1 MEKIVAIDASEISPI
16 MKNFGLEGLI
26 ATAKRGDLFFYS
38 NDFEQELERARFFET
53 KNGTLFRD
61 WIRDQ
66 RNPPPGYTPDVRI
79 VEIDDVLDEEKNDY
93 DPNRKRLTKKGGFE
107 TWDMSIRKRMKKHP
121 DFDYEII
128 SREKDFFEN
137 KNKNIYDPVTKKHA
151 KIVDVPFRYTSVK
164 KLASELVVDPTLN
177 LSREQYENIYR
188 FKDTRFGEVKGLD
201 QGQIFFPET
210 YEEVLRQRG
219 MRAKP
224 KGAPLPEVTGQLGG
238 RMSVLPD
245 EAARPVPMLSSGM
258 PVDDLSGA
266 QLGQNSGIS
275 SKATGS
281 LWDEA
286 TISRRFM
293 KLARRGA
300 PVFVLGLAAVPV
312 FSMVQAR
319 ADERNIPF
327 AQAARELGLEFTEDD
342 LKSMAA
348 EAGLDLAVSLTPVGP
363 LKKAWDVLG
372 NLDDIIALTQLYGE
386 AYPDNLV
393 IRKMAEIAT
402 TVEGSEAFGAYVY
415 GRDALTGAVGSA
427 IDWAFAGSEDEE
439 EALQSLQGIQN
450 ALEAGGAVEQAANR
464 GATREELT
472 ETLTRD
478 AELHRGQVRQLLSA
492 APVAATDAPLTAPR
506 LEDGSLSSET
516 ILMDGGQVPLGEK
529 PVLPGSSAIL
539 APGFEEARQ
548 NGVSEGSVSGAGA
561 VGAEVGTGKL
571 DGVSATTAADV
582 ADASAGLAA
591 SADLARKSSYDRY
604 RQIGRTA
611 AEEAEALADY
621 ERLFRQSYVELGGHK
636 EAARDYAIYRFKQM
650 WGLSAFA
657 PEAAGTVL
665 KYPVETAYPD
675 LEKDGHGYVRKDVED
690 LLKAQGVR
698 AAKWHLMPNDKTGRD
713 RQQAPADE
721 DGYGPRMTLTYDDET
736 GKRHLLTEDFQANV
750 GRVRDRAWQAHI
762 PNNSRRAARQA
773 PAAPAGNVPAA
784 LAAAAPG
791 KAAPLDGA
799 STGAR

>member
-1 MEKIVAIDASEISPI
+1 MSKQTVVALDHAKVGTLLAYTVEKKLPKEQMRNKVFSVLDAVAGLGDKVLYVPSVGTTELTNNIAIEYLPHFDGWLKKRTYNNKILTASEVKSERAKKKFDPDNRRNSSRGGYEGWDMDVRQFMLNRNNREKYDFLVISADGAFLDN
-16 MKNFGLEGLI
+16 KFN
-26 ATAKRGDLFFYS
+26 ADNA
-38 NDFEQELERARFFET
+38 LERM
-53 KNGTLFRD
+53 KFRRMSFKSLM
-61 WIRDQ
+61 ISML
-66 RNPPPGYTPDVRI
+66 THPDVPLTPQQHDTI
-79 VEIDDVLDEEKNDY
+79 VHAANSTSQKFGAFHNLEQSHPKIPESFEAALEIKNAHR
-93 DPNRKRLTKKGGFE
+93 PIELNVGKRF
-107 TWDMSIRKRMKKHP
+107 
-121 DFDYEII
+121 
-128 SREKDFFEN
+128 
-137 KNKNIYDPVTKKHA
+137 
-151 KIVDVPFRYTSVK
+151 K
-164 KLASELVVDPTLN
+164 KL
-177 LSREQYENIYR
+177 
-188 FKDTRFGEVKGLD
+188 VK
-201 QGQIFFPET
+201 
-210 YEEVLRQRG
+210 
-219 MRAKP
+219 
-224 KGAPLPEVTGQLGG
+224 
-238 RMSVLPD
+238 
-245 EAARPVPMLSSGM
+245 
-258 PVDDLSGA
+258 
-266 QLGQNSGIS
+266 N
-275 SKATGS
+275 
-281 LWDEA
+281 
-286 TISRRFM
+286 
-293 KLARRGA
+293 GA
-300 PVFVLGLAAVPV
+300 PVFVLGLAAPV
-312 FSMVQAR
+312 IFNKVQAR

-439 EALQSLQGIQN
+439 EALQALQGIQN
-450 ALEAGGAVEQAANR
+450 ALEAGGAVEQAASR
-464 GATREELT
+464 GATREQLT
-472 ETLTRD
+472 DTLTRD
-478 AELHRGQVRQLLSA
+478 AELRRGQVRQLLSA
-492 APVAATDAPLTAPR
+492 APMAATDAPLTAPR
-506 LEDGSLSSET
+506 LEDDSLSSET

-548 NGVSEGSVSGAGA
+548 NGVSEGSVSGAGG

-657 PEAAGTVL
+657 PEAEGTVL

-675 LEKDGHGYVRKDVED
+675 LGKDGHGYVRKDVED

-713 RQQAPADE
+713 RRQAPADE

-736 GKRHLLTEDFQANV
+736 GQRHLLTEDFQANV
-750 GRVRDRAWQAHI
+750 GRARDRAWQTYAK
-762 PNNSRRAARQA
+762 NNSRRAARQA

>member
-1 MEKIVAIDASEISPI
+1 M
-16 MKNFGLEGLI
+16 F
-26 ATAKRGDLFFYS
+26 
-38 NDFEQELERARFFET
+38 
-53 KNGTLFRD
+53 
-61 WIRDQ
+61 
-66 RNPPPGYTPDVRI
+66 
-79 VEIDDVLDEEKNDY
+79 
-93 DPNRKRLTKKGGFE
+93 
-107 TWDMSIRKRMKKHP
+107 
-121 DFDYEII
+121 
-128 SREKDFFEN
+128 
-137 KNKNIYDPVTKKHA
+137 
-151 KIVDVPFRYTSVK
+151 
-164 KLASELVVDPTLN
+164 
-177 LSREQYENIYR
+177 
-188 FKDTRFGEVKGLD
+188 
-201 QGQIFFPET
+201 
-210 YEEVLRQRG
+210 
-219 MRAKP
+219 
-224 KGAPLPEVTGQLGG
+224 
-238 RMSVLPD
+238 
-245 EAARPVPMLSSGM
+245 
-258 PVDDLSGA
+258 
-266 QLGQNSGIS
+266 
-275 SKATGS
+275 
-281 LWDEA
+281 
-286 TISRRFM
+286 
-293 KLARRGA
+293 RRGA
-300 PVFVLGLAAVPV
+300 PVFVLGLAAPV
-312 FSMVQAR
+312 IFNKVQAR

-415 GRDALTGAVGSA
+415 GRDVLTGAVGSA

-439 EALQSLQGIQN
+439 EALQALQGIQN
-450 ALEAGGAVEQAANR
+450 ALEAGGAVEQAASR

-472 ETLTRD
+472 DTLTRD
-478 AELHRGQVRQLLSA
+478 AELRRGQVRQLLSA
-492 APVAATDAPLTAPR
+492 APMAATDAPLTAPR
-506 LEDGSLSSET
+506 LEDDSLSSET

-548 NGVSEGSVSGAGA
+548 NGESGGGVAGAGA

-591 SADLARKSSYDRY
+591 SSDLARKSSYDRY

-657 PEAAGTVL
+657 PEAEGTVL

-713 RQQAPADE
+713 RRQAPADE

-736 GKRHLLTEDFQANV
+736 GQRHLLTEDFQANV
-750 GRVRDRAWQAHI
+750 GRARDRAWQAHI

-773 PAAPAGNVPAA
+773 PAAPAGNIPAA
-784 LAAAAPG
+784 LAAASPG
-791 KAAPLDGA
+791 KAASLDGA
-799 STGAR
+799 ATGAR